1 MIQVLSP
8 SPDSALVRWDFPVPC
23 RDPGPAATT
32 RVVALEHESLCRIDT
47 RQRKPRCPLIVR
59 QATCRRADGAV
70 QLLPLRRHTVRSLA
84 RGTTGDAQRRTL
96 RQSLPNGV
104 QPAAGVFGL
113 LCFAVLH

>member
-1 MIQVLSP
+1 MP
-8 SPDSALVRWDFPVPC
+8 PSALPPTALPR
-23 RDPGPAATT
+23 PGSCWRNTNHCAA
-32 RVVALEHESLCRIDT
+32 ST